1 MAIDPRLV
9 VTGFGPDGAAVI
21 VRDTPV
27 APITAR
33 ALPGQEM
40 YLLWGSPDGGATV
53 GPKAADP
60 ITLPFFAGAGGTR
73 LLLVRFPPASSIV
86 GLPSAPSPE
95 EQAEIDAEVE
105 ERLPGLM
112 DVFEPGDPSGMH
124 TTDTLD
130 YGICLEGELW
140 LELDS
145 GDEVR
150 LTPGACV
157 VQQGTRHA
165 WHNRAE
171 TPALMAFVGIGA
183 ERPS

>member
-9 VTGFGPDGAAVI
+9 VTGFRPDGAAVI
-21 VRDTPV
+21 AGDTLV
-27 APITAR
+27 TPITAR

-40 YLLWGSPDGGATV
+40 YLMWGSPDGGATV
-53 GPKAADP
+53 GPKAAP
-60 ITLPFFAGAGGTR
+60 PVTLPFFAGAGGTR
-73 LLLVRFPPASSIV
+73 LLLVRFPPASSV
-86 GLPSAPSPE
+86 PPPSPE
-95 EQAEIDAEVE
+95 ERAEIDAEVE

-112 DVFEPGDPSGMH
+112 DVFEPGDTSGMH

-165 WHNRAE
+165 WHNRAA

-183 ERPS
+183 EWAS

>member
-1 MAIDPRLV
+1 MALDPRLI
-9 VTGFGPDGAAVI
+9 VTGFRPDGAAVI
-21 VRDTPV
+21 VSDTLV

-53 GPKAADP
+53 GPKATGPA
-60 ITLPFFAGAGGTR
+60 TLPFFAGTGGTR
-73 LLLVRFPPASSIV
+73 LILVRFPPASAT
-86 GLPSAPSPE
+86 GALPAGD
-95 EQAEIDAEVE
+95 QAEIDAEVE

-150 LTPGACV
+150 LTPGVCV

-165 WHNRAE
+165 WHNRAG

>member
-1 MAIDPRLV
+1 MTRPSRRSRPARCPARRC
-9 VTGFGPDGAAVI
+9 TCCGAA
-21 VRDTPV
+21 
-27 APITAR
+27 
-33 ALPGQEM
+33 
-40 YLLWGSPDGGATV
+40 PDGGATV
-53 GPKAADP
+53 GPKADGP
-60 ITLPFFAGAGGTR
+60 VTLPFFAGAGGTR
-73 LLLVRFPPASSIV
+73 LLLVRFPPASAIA
-86 GLPSAPSPE
+86 GLPAASSPE
-95 EQAEIDAEVE
+95 DQAEIDAEVE

-112 DVFEPGDPSGMH
+112 DVFQPGDPSGMH

-171 TPALMAFVGIGA
+171 TPALMAFVGVGA

>member
-1 MAIDPRLV
+1 MPIDPRLV
-9 VTGFGPDGAAVI
+9 VTGYGPDGEAVV
-21 VRDTPV
+21 VRDTRVP
-27 APITAR
+27 PITAR
-33 ALPGQEM
+33 AFPGQEM

-53 GPKAADP
+53 GPKAPGP

-73 LLLVRFPPASSIV
+73 LLLVRFPPASALT
-86 GLPSAPSPE
+86 GPPSPDD
-95 EQAEIDAEVE
+95 QAEIDAEVR

-112 DVFEPGDPSGMH
+112 DVFEPGDTSGMH

-157 VQQGTRHA
+157 VQQGTPHA
-165 WHNRAE
+165 WHNRSE

-183 ERPS
+183 ERPT